1 MLKKLI
7 IRKIL
12 VTITIMFIVLTLFT
26 IPTIEDRKNVL
37 RTSLSIEDITNIDT
51 SKIYLLNDK
60 GLFTQTEIFVDGKNT
75 IEQIKKIISYLTINN
90 REIPIGLKGYIPNKT
105 KLLDIKIEKEILY
118 LNFSKELL
126 NNNMDIIITGIVYSL
141 IDIDSINSISIK
153 VDGNYIPKYEKLLD
167 KNIGINNNYLFNS
180 RKNISKVVI
189 YYLDKIGDN
198 TYYIPITNYL
208 NDNREKIEIIVDELK
223 KSSFNQELI
232 TTLNPQVILQDYKE
246 ENNVFFLNF
255 NDCLLEDN
263 TSKDMTLKAIAYSV
277 FDNYEVNMVMFQ
289 VNNKKIKYVKKQ

>member
-60 GLFTQTEIFVDGKNT
+60 DLFTQTEIIVDEKNT
-75 IEQIKKIISYLTINN
+75 IEQIKKIISCLTINN
-90 REIPIGLKGYIPNKT
+90 REIPIGLKGYIPTKT
-105 KLLDIKIEKEILY
+105 KLLDIRIEDGILY

-126 NNNMDIIITGIVYSL
+126 NNNIDIIVTGIVYSL
-141 IDIDSINSISIK
+141 IDNDSINSISIK

-180 RKNISKVVI
+180 RKNISKVII
-189 YYLDKIGDN
+189 YYINKIDDN
-198 TYYIPITNYL
+198 TYYVPITNYV

-223 KSSFNQELI
+223 KSSFDQKLI
-232 TTLNPQVILQDYKE
+232 TTLNPQVVLQDYKE

-255 NDCLLEDN
+255 NDSLLEDK
-263 TSKDMTLKAIAYSV
+263 TSKDTTLKAIAYSV
-277 FDNYEVNMVMFQ
+277 FDNYGVNMVMFQ
-289 VNNKKIKYVKKQ
+289 VNNKKIKYIKK

>member
-289 VNNKKIKYVKKQ
+289 VNNKKIKYVKK